1 MPPTRQSF
9 AGDLIFVFVVPRPIA
24 RLSLSRG
31 REANCT
37 RSTAIRE
44 GCDVPQRHHWRQGLK
59 LRRTQHTTKATSA
72 ANAAILPKRD
82 TICAAWRH
90 GRGGPISRESGV
102 VSHVISPRD
111 LQSSPCASRDNND
124 PPPHPS
130 PTRGEGSRSSLRHGD
145 STSQKEAHQ
154 FVAKCR
160 IRWITGSSLPGL
172 TRRSILFA
180 KSFYEA
186 DGWPGQ
192 AWP

>member
-1 MPPTRQSF
+1 MGNRI
-9 AGDLIFVFVVPRPIA
+9 LA
-24 RLSLSRG
+24 RFHG
-31 REANCT
+31 RM
-37 RSTAIRE
+37 
-44 GCDVPQRHHWRQGLK
+44 
-59 LRRTQHTTKATSA
+59 LRRISRFEEIGRRFHLRLRRATSNSPA
-72 ANAAILPKRD
+72 VPFSRARGQLHAQHCNSGRMRCASTSSLEAKGSSSGGPNTPRRQLVQPTLRSCPRD

-130 PTRGEGSRSSLRHGD
+130 PTRGGGADRSLRHGD

-160 IRWITGSSLPGL
+160 ICWIRIVIAGL
-172 TRRSILFA
+172 DPAIHPAS
-180 KSFYEA
+180 
-186 DGWPGQ
+186 
-192 AWP
+192 